1 MKIQE
6 KMRKPMLEARYLNV
20 ENTDRY
26 RPIIRLF
33 YLKYEKL
40 KYWMYQED
48 VFEEL
53 KEDPY
58 FQEYTM
64 EQCQQDLAA
73 LASWGNLLTIQDT
86 RKVTTIEEFKNK
98 KFRYQLSETA
108 VEVERMV
115 IRIENLLIEGSSL
128 EPTLLERLRIS
139 LGRLGEMSQAEAEKR
154 YGWWNDLNSDFIR
167 LNQNYQDYMR
177 ELNSVKAEE
186 MMKTKEFLVFKDRL
200 IEYLRSFVK
209 SLQVNVTAI
218 EQQLRSVDREVV
230 NQILQKVTEYE
241 LSIPRM
247 DTEIDEQ
254 MIYEYESLGTD
265 YGYETLE
272 NVRLYQ
278 GTQIIVSGGTELE
291 VSTENAQMNQAV
303 SKTENPLDPVN
314 GTVEVTDR
322 ALVAGIDFPEG
333 SYDIW
338 CTDSFGVVSLTYGQ
352 SGTDDYE
359 TYGSF
364 LIQSEK
370 DAQEYSD
377 MDDYAVCIY
386 NVNMKSGMSVYAGGT
401 PLKLVPS
408 QYATAD
414 LEIDDTQEGEQN
426 VQYY

>member
-1 MKIQE
+1 MVAVRCFLCGGRVSNGVCTECGMPQRKRSEEYNLNNSPCDAGPMTHVHDHGTADRRKSNRATHDGQE
-6 KMRKPMLEARYLNV
+6 ERTSAETRRRESASEQRIRRNRAARGIAVIIVCVIIIVSIVGLV
-20 ENTDRY
+20 ENNHIDFSGNDMNWENHESSKTYSDDYYDFVTYEISDSGESYTDTLY
-26 RPIIRLF
+26 AGYYTVGYDLP
-33 YLKYEKL
+33 EG
-40 KYWMYQED
+40 
-48 VFEEL
+48 V
-53 KEDPY
+53 
-58 FQEYTM
+58 YTM
-64 EQCQQDLAA
+64 
-73 LASWGNLLTIQDT
+73 NL
-86 RKVTTIEEFKNK
+86 E
-98 KFRYQLSETA
+98 SGSGS
-108 VEVERMV
+108 VE
-115 IRIENLLIEGSSL
+115 IN
-128 EPTLLERLRIS
+128 
-139 LGRLGEMSQAEAEKR
+139 
-154 YGWWNDLNSDFIR
+154 NDGQKI
-167 LNQNYQDYMR
+167 YM
-177 ELNSVKAEE
+177 
-186 MMKTKEFLVFKDRL
+186 
-200 IEYLRSFVK
+200 
-209 SLQVNVTAI
+209 
-218 EQQLRSVDREVV
+218 
-230 NQILQKVTEYE
+230 
-241 LSIPRM
+241 
-247 DTEIDEQ
+247 
-254 MIYEYESLGTD
+254 YESLGTD

-408 QYATAD
+408 QYAAAD